1 MGDWEMKNTVDNST
15 VELEQ
20 SEKYYYKNP
29 DAEIIPQRK
38 SIFESFNMKMENLQ
52 ILYNYSD
59 YEKLIQE
66 DGKNF

>member
-29 DAEIIPQRK
+29 DDKIIPQRK
-38 SIFESFNMKMENLQ
+38 LIFESFNMKMENLQ
-52 ILYNYSD
+52 ILYNYSG
-59 YEKLIQE
+59 YEGLIKE